1 MLNFLR
7 KVSNRLIESRMNAA
21 YYGVAGYI
29 QREYNTGIP
38 TGELVNMLRKDGY
51 DEVVAKIR

>member
-7 KVSNRLIESRMNAA
+7 KMGNGLIEARMNHA
-21 YYGVAGYI
+21 YQGVAQYI

-38 TGELVNMLRKDGY
+38 QYEIVDMLKKDGY
-51 DEVVAKIR
+51 DAVINRIR

>member
-7 KVSNRLIESRMNAA
+7 KLGKRLIESRMNSA

-29 QREYNTGIP
+29 QREYNTGIS
-38 TGELVNMLRKDGY
+38 TSELVNMLKKDGY
-51 DEVVAKIR
+51 DEVVTKIR

>member
-29 QREYNTGIP
+29 QREYNTGIS
-38 TGELVNMLRKDGY
+38 TSELVSMLKKDGY
-51 DEVVAKIR
+51 DEVVTKIR